1 MLFNSFDFLFFFPL
15 VVIIYY
21 SFPHRYRAPW
31 LLLTSYYFY
40 FYWEPSLVLLLLTST
55 VIDYYCGIKIHD
67 SEEKKIR
74 KAYLYLSI
82 FINLGLLFFFK
93 YLGFFAETTTYILEF
108 FGIETNIAQSK
119 QSYNLKQILLP
130 VGISFYTFQTMSYS
144 IDVYRK
150 DIKTERNFVKYAL
163 YVSFFPQ
170 LVAGPIERAGRL
182 IPQFYKKIQLNTE
195 LIKQGV
201 IMMAWGFFLKI
212 VVADRLSVYVDQA
225 FSDPSKY
232 KGLPLILGGYFFTFQ
247 IYYDFSA
254 YTTIAIGAAK
264 ILGFDLM
271 QNFNRPIFAKTMSEV
286 WKRWHISLV
295 EWLKDYVSKPL
306 YDKKVKQ
313 YLIVLIIFFSIG
325 LWHGANW
332 TFVAWGV
339 LNGIFLIFEGGT
351 KKIRTRIIE
360 NIKIPIPRYIFEF
373 LWWLFGFHF
382 LVFTLIF
389 FRSPSFDIV
398 KEYLS
403 NILLIKNYLI
413 NITSNKTELV
423 LSIVLILIVQTIHY
437 FKGNDK
443 IYELITDRTPIV
455 RWILYVIFILVIV
468 LLSINRQNS
477 FIYFQF

>member
-1 MLFNSFDFLFFFPL
+1 MLFNSFDFLFFFPI

-21 SFPHRYRAPW
+21 SLSHKYRISW

-40 FYWEPSLVLLLLTST
+40 FHWEPSLVLLLLTST

-67 SEEKKIR
+67 SENKKTR

-108 FGIETNIAQSK
+108 FGVETTTAQSN

-150 DIKTERNFVKYAL
+150 DIMAERNFAKYAL

-182 IPQFYKKIQLNTE
+182 IPQFYKEVKLNTE

-201 IMMAWGFFLKI
+201 IMIAWGFFLKI
-212 VVADRLSVYVDQA
+212 VVADRLSVYVDQV

-232 KGLPLILGGYFFTFQ
+232 NGLPLILGGYFFTFQ

-271 QNFNRPIFAKTMSEV
+271 QNFNRPIFAKTMSDV

-339 LNGIFLIFEGGT
+339 LNGVFLIFEGGT

-360 NIKIPIPRYIFEF
+360 KIPIPRYIFRF
-373 LWWLFGFHF
+373 LWWLLGFHF

-389 FRSPSFDIV
+389 FRSPSFTIV

-403 NILLIKNYLI
+403 NILVIKNYLI

-443 IYELITDRTPIV
+443 IYELITNRAPLV
-455 RWILYVIFILVIV
+455 RWILYVLFILIIV
-468 LLSINRQNS
+468 FLSINRQNS